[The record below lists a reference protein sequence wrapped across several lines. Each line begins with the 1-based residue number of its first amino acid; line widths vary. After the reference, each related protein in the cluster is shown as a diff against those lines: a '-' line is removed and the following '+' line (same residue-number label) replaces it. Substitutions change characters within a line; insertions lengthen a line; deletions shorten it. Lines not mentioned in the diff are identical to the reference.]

1 MIEQQINMENKRG
14 TNILI
19 IVFERE
25 RENKNSQGKFLRVQR
40 KQVLKTE
47 TSNVVSNQR
56 LLAFCNSL

>member
-47 TSNVVSNQR
+47 TSNEVSNQR